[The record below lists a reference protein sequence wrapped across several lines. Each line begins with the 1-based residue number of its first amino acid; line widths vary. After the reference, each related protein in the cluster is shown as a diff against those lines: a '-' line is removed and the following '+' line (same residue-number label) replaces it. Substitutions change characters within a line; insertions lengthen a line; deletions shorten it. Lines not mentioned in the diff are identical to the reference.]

1 MKQNV
6 WIGGVAAI
14 TIALG
19 CGAAAQTS
27 APSTQREQANSAS
40 SISVIGCLQGS
51 NAAVGTTGTG
61 TPSSTGSAAGGASA
75 AADRFMLMNAMTSTG
90 AATPGAATPGAAP
103 TPAPGAAPT
112 GSASRTATPSASGG
126 SYIIEGNAAELRPHV
141 NQQVQITGR
150 IESGATS
157 STGSAGSTGSTTGAT
172 TPSGSASTPSA
183 GSTSATGSQTAA
195 SAANAPRLRVESVKM
210 VAATCTPK

>member
-27 APSTQREQANSAS
+27 APSTQREQAAPNTAN
-40 SISVIGCLQGS
+40 SISVTGCLQGS

-61 TPSSTGSAAGGASA
+61 TPSSTGSAAGAASA
-75 AADRFMLMNAMTSTG
+75 AADRYMLMNAMTSTG
-90 AATPGAATPGAAP
+90 VATPDAAT
-103 TPAPGAAPT
+103 TPAPDAAAAGRP
-112 GSASRTATPSASGG
+112 ATPSASGG
-126 SYIIEGNAAELRPHV
+126 SYIVEGNAAELRTHV

-157 STGSAGSTGSTTGAT
+157 TTGSTGSAAGAGNTSTT

-183 GSTSATGSQTAA
+183 GSTSAAGSQAA
-195 SAANAPRLRVESVKM
+195 ANAANAPRLRVESVKM